1 MELKIL
7 DFIKESGENW
17 KEILQNAPYFISIK
31 EDDEY
36 YLFKYRQA
44 ESDMQYEIVREC
56 RGLIL
61 DKETMKPV
69 SLSFTKF
76 FNYGE
81 QYASNIDW
89 KTASTQEKVDGSKM
103 CVWYHKNKWHIS
115 TSGTIDA
122 CKANVSDLG
131 FTYGD
136 LFEEAVQNLGL
147 SLEEFFD
154 KLNTQFCYTFEMV
167 SPKAPVIINYKKTMI
182 YFIGLRDMATFDE
195 IQPEVDKTIC
205 DLVPRPK
212 VFKLNSLE
220 NCLKA
225 VEKLGLKQ
233 EGYVVVDA
241 KFRRIKIKSHQY
253 LIAHYLN
260 NNGVQSETRLLE
272 IVEKNEIDEFCTYF
286 PNWRE
291 KLESIQ
297 QNKLQFLSHI
307 YEAVQKTQQFV
318 ADNNIDEVRN
328 SKVIA
333 EFVNTN
339 YKDVASFIFKI
350 LRTDLIEYFIENE
363 WQKLAIDKRV
373 DFLGKK
379 INSVHI

>member
-7 DFIKESGENW
+7 NFIIESGENW

-61 DKETMKPV
+61 DRETMEPV

-81 QYASNIDW
+81 QYASSIDW
-89 KTASTQEKVDGSKM
+89 KTAVTQEKVDGSKM
-103 CVWYHKNKWHIS
+103 CVWRHKGRWHIS
-115 TSGTIDA
+115 SSGTIDA
-122 CKANVSDLG
+122 YKANVSDLG

-147 SLEEFFD
+147 SIDDFFD
-154 KLNTQFCYTFEMV
+154 KLDTRFCYTFELV
-167 SPKAPVIINYKKTMI
+167 SPKAPIIINYKKTMI
-182 YFIGLRDMATFDE
+182 YYIGLRDMVTFDE
-195 IQPEVDKTIC
+195 VDPSFDETISN
-205 DLVPRPK
+205 LVARPK
-212 VFKLNSLE
+212 VYKLNTLE

-233 EGYVVVDA
+233 EGYVIVDA

-260 NNGVQSETRLLE
+260 NNGVQSNARLLE

-291 KLESIQ
+291 KLETIKQ
-297 QNKLQFLSHI
+297 DKLQFLNRI
-307 YEAVQKTQQFV
+307 YEATQKVQQFV
-318 ADNNIDEVRN
+318 KDNNIDEVRN

-339 YKDVASFIFKI
+339 YKDIASFLFKI
-350 LRTDLIEYFIENE
+350 LRTDLVEYFIENE
-363 WQKLAIDKRV
+363 WQKLIIDKRV
-373 DFLGKK
+373 DFLMKK
-379 INSVHI
+379 D